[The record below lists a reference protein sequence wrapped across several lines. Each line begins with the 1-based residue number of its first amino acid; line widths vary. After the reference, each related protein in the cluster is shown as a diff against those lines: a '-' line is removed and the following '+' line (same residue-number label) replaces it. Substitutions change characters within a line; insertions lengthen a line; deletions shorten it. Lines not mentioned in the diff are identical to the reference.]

1 MLLHERQIEDI
12 LEGVVARV
20 TAEIAAGNMAAPGGA
35 SAGTSPAATTGT
47 GGAKAVTDGSCP
59 AAGTT
64 VPAAEAAEGTG
75 IFDTVEAAVEASK
88 KAACEC
94 ARLSLEDRR
103 RIIGALRNTVLN
115 NLEMIS
121 RLAVEET
128 GMGRVGDKI
137 LKNRLAALKTPG
149 IEALTTDAL
158 SGDDGL
164 TLTELAPY
172 GVICSIIPSTNPTE
186 TVINN
191 GIGMFA
197 AGNSVVFNPH
207 PGAKRVSTR
216 MIELLSKTVED
227 NGGPRNVFAAVREP
241 TIETATALMYH
252 PDVRLLVVTGA
263 EGVVNAA
270 MKTGKK
276 VIGAG
281 PGNPPAV
288 VDETAD
294 IPKAAQDIVNGASM
308 DNNIICTDEKV
319 TVVVESVADELI
331 REMEKAGGY
340 LASANQVRLLESTL
354 YADPPP
360 RQAHTPPIRRFIGRD
375 AAVILSEIGVRDP
388 GDPRLVLCDVPTD
401 HPFAWSEM
409 LMPVM
414 PVVRV
419 PDVDTAIRYAKDIEA
434 GRRHTASM
442 HSKNIDKLSEMAYE
456 MNCSIFVK
464 NGPNY
469 AGLGYGGEGHTSFTI
484 ASPTGDGLTNAR
496 SFTRLRRCT
505 LVGAFRIV

>member
-1 MLLHERQIEDI
+1 MLLYERQIE
-12 LEGVVARV
+12 
-20 TAEIAAGNMAAPGGA
+20 EIIEGA
-35 SAGTSPAATTGT
+35 SSRI
-47 GGAKAVTDGSCP
+47 VSQLHTDMR
-59 AAGTT
+59 
-64 VPAAEAAEGTG
+64 AAEDGLQFADAKRAKGPTFGNETG
-75 IFDTVEAAVEASK
+75 AGLFDTVEEALSASTEAAR
-88 KAACEC
+88 AC
-94 ARLSLEDRR
+94 AVLSIADRR
-103 RIIGALRNTVLN
+103 RIIGALRTVVLDH
-115 NLEMIS
+115 LEEIS

-128 GMGRVGDKI
+128 GMGRTEDKI

-149 IEALTTDAL
+149 TEDLKPDAV

-164 TLTELAPY
+164 TLEELAPY

-186 TVINN
+186 TIISN

-207 PGAKRVSTR
+207 PGAKRTSLR
-216 MIELLSKTVED
+216 MIELFAAAVEA
-227 NGGPRNVFAAVREP
+227 NGGPPNGFAGVREP
-241 TIETATALMYH
+241 TIETATELMYH
-252 PDVRLLVVTGA
+252 PAVDLLVVTGA
-263 EGVVNAA
+263 EGVVQAA

-294 IPKAAQDIVNGASM
+294 LPKAARDIVNGASM
-308 DNNIICTDEKV
+308 DNNIICVDEKV
-319 TVVVESVADELI
+319 TVVVETAAAELV

-340 LASANQVRLLESTL
+340 VASTNQVRLLENTL
-354 YADPPP
+354 YESPPP
-360 RQAHTPPIRRFIGRD
+360 VNTHTQPIRRFVGKD
-375 AAVILSEIGVRDP
+375 AAVILREIGVRDP
-388 GDPRLVLCDVPTD
+388 GDPRLILCEVGPD

-419 PDVDTAIRYAKDIEA
+419 PDVDAAIRYAKEVEA

-442 HSKNIDKLSEMAYE
+442 HSKNIEKLSVMAYE
-456 MNCSIFVK
+456 MNCSIFIK

-469 AGLGYGGEGHTSFTI
+469 AGLGYGGEGYTSFTI
-484 ASPTGDGLTNAR
+484 ASPTGEGVTSAR
-496 SFTRLRRCT
+496 DFCRKRRCT

>member
-12 LEGVVARV
+12 IEGVVARV
-20 TAEIAAGNMAAPGGA
+20 TSEIAADG
-35 SAGTSPAATTGT
+35 ST
-47 GGAKAVTDGSCP
+47 GGTTATDGACP

-64 VPAAEAAEGTG
+64 VPAAAAAEGTG
-75 IFDTVEAAVEASK
+75 IFESVEEALEASK
-88 KAACEC
+88 QAAIEC

-103 RIIGALRNTVLN
+103 RIIGAMRNVVLN

-128 GMGRVGDKI
+128 GMGRVDDKI

-158 SGDDGL
+158 SGDNGL

-207 PGAKRVSTR
+207 PAAKRVSSR
-216 MIELLSKTVED
+216 IIELLSKTVVD
-227 NGGPRNVFAAVREP
+227 NGGPANVFSAVREP
-241 TIETATALMYH
+241 TIETATELMHH

-294 IPKAAQDIVNGASM
+294 IPKAAGDIVSGASM

-319 TVVVESVADELI
+319 TVAVESVADELI
-331 REMEKAGGY
+331 REMVKAGGY
-340 LASANQVRLLESTL
+340 LASANQVRILENTL
-354 YADPPP
+354 YAETPP
-360 RQAHTPPIRRFIGRD
+360 RGIHSQPIRRFIGKD
-375 AAVILSEIGVRDP
+375 ASFILSEIGVRDP
-388 GDPRLVLCDVPTD
+388 GDPRLVLCDVPAD

-419 PDVDTAIRYAKDIEA
+419 PDVDSAIRYAKDVEA

-442 HSKNIDKLSEMAYE
+442 HSKNIDKLSKMAYE

-469 AGLGYGGEGHTSFTI
+469 AGLGYGGEGYTSFTI
-484 ASPTGDGLTNAR
+484 ASPTGDGLTTAR